1 MADLSG
7 GPAGEEKLGENRR
20 SGVRHEYRIPA
31 PPHHVHDVRHYHG
44 NILLL
49 VEIRNER
56 LVALVDNAIRDLAQE
71 MTSSYS
77 VPRLLVIS
85 PPHFSIPGAACR
97 VRLEGLDLISEIP
110 PIKPG

>member
-1 MADLSG
+1 MADLPG

-56 LVALVDNAIRDLAQE
+56 LVSLVDNAIGDLAQG
-71 MTSSYS
+71 MISSYS

-85 PPHFSIPGAACR
+85 RHISAYPGPL
-97 VRLEGLDLISEIP
+97 VELDWRAWI
-110 PIKPG
+110 